1 MSQTTN
7 TFTDGLILDYHPLTA
22 KNTALT
28 NALNATLVTSRGN
41 EMVLQNDLGNQKIKY
56 TVNGEEKFV
65 QLPEGY
71 IPIGIK
77 EYHGII
83 YICSVNNKEIEL
95 DQGKIDQL
103 KEELN
108 QLLQEDAEQKEEIF
122 DLGNYYLTAVNPTSD
137 QWNIQLSNNNFVIT
151 TNKVIKI
158 TYTNGKTVY
167 YNQKSGSTNDI
178 KPIDLGLSVKWANKY
193 LGASDAY
200 SLGSYV
206 GWGDITGQL
215 KSPDATKYGPSD
227 LTHIAGNKKYDI
239 ATAML
244 GDGWRLPTLAEC
256 KEFLNLTFERHNNYF
271 TFKASN
277 GNSIHFA
284 NSPTYNYDGNPY
296 TEPSLSWNNYATR
309 PYFWI
314 DEAVNKERAYG
325 VGLEF
330 DNLKHLYPSSIIRY
344 KHLQIRAV
352 YDGPDIPGG
361 DDTTTKTF
369 NIPWEP
375 LISKIELV
383 DGNTILDSISF
394 SYPSDYSEH
403 TSNPRIAELTRQIA
417 ILESGGKNCEIGTF
431 PSPDYN
437 NTNNIIQQY
446 KPLENVKNEGFLR
459 TKYLNFSLE
468 HPVDIEV
475 QPSYDGSVNLILNDG
490 YNIPRLINS
499 GFSVLPNGTYQ
510 QPERYNNEANKI
522 DISSPESFDIST
534 SLIKRVTTFPK
545 IKYNG
550 VLDTG
555 DLKVGNY
562 SLYLKYCDDDGNE
575 TDYVAESGIIS
586 IFKGKD
592 GDPFSIDGG
601 IENMNANKSI
611 HVTVEN
617 IDTVYRYINVY
628 YTRSSSAFDSGR
640 TTLAYKI
647 DKKFPIIGNKCDIVI
662 NGNENTTSIPLSE
675 INSQYFVSN
684 AVQTQ
689 AQCQNILFLG
699 NVKSQDPQ
707 YADLTNLSYRIYPTG
722 VRRVANELIGH
733 INPKTYQDD
742 STETD
747 LEHKNEYYNTKNIY
761 ERVGYWNEE
770 YYRLGVVYVFQDN
783 SKSPVYNIA
792 GRTITFNN
800 GINDENI
807 TEPNALSEGID
818 NCSVSEDL
826 LADDINKLTIK
837 GWNRRGVIHINDTSE
852 DIGEKEYVYSIKIN
866 VPTKVEE
873 ALIARGV
880 KGMFFVRQKRIPTI
894 AAQGYT
900 LPWDK
905 EAKIPIVEYLDYRL
919 MPTNAGDPW
928 HTKWDEKSSSHNG
941 NGNKKITDLDMTT
954 KLQRCYFVE
963 SFMAQF
969 GPGGRHMA
977 QNDGEDQGY
986 VGDRAIINDY
996 KPRLHDILF
1005 LTIDTPM
1012 IGTAAEEDEEKT
1024 GITNNYYY
1032 TFNILFQSAL
1042 TSKTLPLVEAIR
1054 RCLSRYF
1061 DFPYVLIHKQ
1071 KNTISGRM
1079 SCSANVEYQEN
1090 SIINTS
1096 MQYDFNGEKYL
1107 HFSNAWDELCR
1118 YYEKEENK
1126 NNSASIYL
1134 ELSATYYDQNNND
1147 GKEITINVD
1156 INNVT
1161 TSLSNYKIVTIQ
1173 NKQDLETNYKINYG
1187 VVISG
1192 GDISI
1197 EDLNFGYA
1205 IESEEYYRDQFFNID
1220 GSIINKEGLHI
1231 KPENK
1236 SVFSGDYG
1244 DGKIRRFGNQYMNS
1258 NIYNN
1263 DWPELYRYPGHNSKD
1278 KWNPSALFHYYNLYK
1293 YCNGKQLTAI
1303 CPEFEVR
1310 QNYFNTLFTG
1320 SEFKIKYLPYQQG
1333 ILSRSDINERLYY
1346 PSEKDDFLKISTDER
1361 KFKIC
1366 SVTDSVP
1373 VVAIDKTIFKSVIGT
1388 EQEAFRFAY
1397 INEEHAA
1404 KQQWTKEEEGD
1415 DHYYTKNSD
1424 EDWNLVRGIFSPYLG
1439 IVSDTNER
1447 NNRYCHTFNIYY
1459 PEVANP
1465 EELRMQDNSAYYTIS
1480 DIYTLGENNEGIK
1493 ETSDINL
1500 YRGDCYL
1507 CTFTHRLNRN
1517 FNDPTAPTNDHIL
1530 DTATWRNNY
1539 VASTKGDE
1547 EVTKLGRIN
1556 RGDINAVKL
1565 GSWITIKVR
1574 SSYNLSIRS
1583 LDESYL
1589 EEKGVMGRARGFYP
1603 LQQASPDGGYKIT
1616 NSYLINDGFGS
1627 TVGERWYNTITDAPY
1642 LKNEF
1647 QNRIVYSDIQENDAF
1662 VNGYRVF
1669 RGGHYRD
1676 YTKQYGQI
1684 VKLVEVQSNLLC
1696 VFEHGVALIPI
1707 KERAL
1712 AAEGSGG
1719 EVFIN
1724 NSNVLPETI
1733 KVLSDTYG
1741 SQWADSVLKTAYYT
1755 YGIDSVAKKIWRTNG
1770 SQFEIISDFKVEKF
1784 LLDNIPMGENDTDV
1798 YIGLKNIKTHYN
1810 AGKQDVMF
1818 TLYYKKF
1825 GYDEYT
1831 DGCKEVTRVPVI
1843 NESLE
1848 KDELAWNLCYNEIS
1862 GTFQT
1867 FFSWIPIQ
1875 SANIDNVMYSFD
1887 RECSR
1892 EIIYEQEMN
1901 THNVPDYPDEYAPN
1915 TPGKEEGS
1923 DLPTGRTT
1931 PYIWKHGPIDVNLP
1945 KTCYWYDEQHPFE
1958 FEFVVNDKPQLQK
1971 IFNNLEII
1979 SNKAEPESFHFTIEG
1994 EEIDFAEDKPNMYY
2008 RQEATKA
2015 LYNNLGSNITYNP
2028 NYQKLTNFVKQP
2040 RSTIFPLYYKRI
2052 DTHND
2057 IYDSYTQMLSAGLRD
2072 YKNLSGSEIGWDEAL
2087 NQFYITTHI
2096 KNSPIDKVG
2105 RMRGN
2110 SHYIGDKWK
2119 IQIPSITFMQKNEN
2133 WTDIPPILI
2142 DPDKV
2147 PEDVTQTNITQE
2159 QLPNTHDIGQVR
2171 VEKWTNRKETRLRDK
2186 YAKIKIRY
2194 SGTDLAII
2202 LAIVTSYT

>member
-56 TVNGEEKFV
+56 TDGEGEKFV

-122 DLGNYYLTAVNPTSD
+122 DLGDYYLTAVNPTSD

-158 TYTNGKTVY
+158 TYTNGKTTY
-167 YNQKSGSTNDI
+167 YNQKSGSTTDI
-178 KPIDLGLSVKWANKY
+178 RPIDLGLSVKWANKY

-227 LTHIAGNKKYDI
+227 LTHIAGNRKYDI

-244 GDGWRLPTLAEC
+244 GEGWRLPTLAEC
-256 KEFLNLTFERHNNYF
+256 REFLNLTFERHNTYF

-284 NSPTYNYDGNPY
+284 KSPTFNYDGNPY

-394 SYPSDYSEH
+394 SYPLDYSEH

-647 DKKFPIIGNKCDIVI
+647 DKKFPIIGKKCDIVI

-684 AVQTQ
+684 TVQAQ

-722 VRRVANELIGH
+722 IRKEAIKLIGH
-733 INPKTYQDD
+733 INPETYQDD
-742 STETD
+742 SDE
-747 LEHKNEYYNTKNIY
+747 LLGSEEKPKNKNEYYNTKNIY
-761 ERVGYWNEE
+761 EYVGYWNEE

-792 GRTITFNN
+792 GRTITFDNVTENGEEVLEEDISKLGDLYDPNN
-800 GINDENI
+800 PCTILENLLS
-807 TEPNALSEGID
+807 PNNID
-818 NCSVSEDL
+818 G
-826 LADDINKLTIK
+826 LTIE
-837 GWNRRGVIHINDTSE
+837 GWNRRGVIHINDTS
-852 DIGEKEYVYSIKIN
+852 DAIKEKEYIYSIKIN
-866 VPTKVEE
+866 VPEEVETD
-873 ALIARGV
+873 LIKRGV

-905 EAKIPIVEYLDYRL
+905 EAKVPIVEYLDYRL
-919 MPTNAGDPW
+919 MPQNNDIW
-928 HTKWDEKSSSHNG
+928 HTKWDSDGSDNED
-941 NGNKKITDLDMTT
+941 GNKKIGDLNMATE
-954 KLQRCYFVE
+954 LGRRYFVE

-969 GPGGRHMA
+969 GPGGRHMS

-996 KPRLHDILF
+996 KARLHDILF
-1005 LTIDTPM
+1005 LTIDNKMLDTYKGTQPSGDSYISVDFGIDYYYNNQSITLSQAMKYVASGKPISCKSYGTTTENFTLTPT
-1012 IGTAAEEDEEKT
+1012 GHPTYNEEK
-1024 GITNNYYY
+1024 GDSI
-1032 TFNILFQSAL
+1032 S
-1042 TSKTLPLVEAIR
+1042 
-1054 RCLSRYF
+1054 
-1061 DFPYVLIHKQ
+1061 YVIVYKVD
-1071 KNTISGRM
+1071 NT
-1079 SCSANVEYQEN
+1079 EYN
-1090 SIINTS
+1090 SIYEAVQS
-1096 MQYDFNGEKYL
+1096 QGSAEQARQK
-1107 HFSNAWDELCR
+1107 E
-1118 YYEKEENK
+1118 YY
-1126 NNSASIYL
+1126 IVY
-1134 ELSATYYDQNNND
+1134 
-1147 GKEITINVD
+1147 KEIKYYSDNNTV
-1156 INNVT
+1156 NVT
-1161 TSLSNYKIVTIQ
+1161 LATNSFKISPDITERTYTSDNTDDPDVSA
-1173 NKQDLETNYKINYG
+1173 INQ
-1187 VVISG
+1187 
-1192 GDISI
+1192 
-1197 EDLNFGYA
+1197 GYVREA
-1205 IESEEYYRDQFFNID
+1205 EYYRDQFFNVD
-1220 GSIINKEGLHI
+1220 GSIINKKGFEI
-1231 KPENK
+1231 KNK
-1236 SVFSGDYG
+1236 SKSYFSRKYG
-1244 DGKIRRFGNQYMNS
+1244 DGKIRRFGNQYMNW
-1258 NIYNN
+1258 NIFNGNWQERYN
-1263 DWPELYRYPGHNSKD
+1263 YPLGDKDNVWNS
-1278 KWNPSALFHYYNLYK
+1278 SAIKHFYNLYK
-1293 YCNGKQLTAI
+1293 YCDGRQLTAI

-1320 SEFKIKYLPYQQG
+1320 SKFNIKYLPYQQG
-1333 ILSRSDINERLYY
+1333 VLKRSSYNERYY
-1346 PSEKDDFLKISTDER
+1346 SPIRKLKEFDFTLDDVNVDDFINIPNNNVY
-1361 KFKIC
+1361 KIC

-1404 KQQWTKEEEGD
+1404 KQQWTKDEKGD
-1415 DHYYTKNSD
+1415 DHYYTKNAN

-1447 NNRYCHTFNIYY
+1447 DNRYCHTFNIYY

-1848 KDELAWNLCYNEIS
+1848 KDEIAWNLCYNEIS

-1923 DLPTGRTT
+1923 DLPIGRTT

-2072 YKNLSGSEIGWDEAL
+2072 YKNLSGSEIGWDEVL

>member
-56 TVNGEEKFV
+56 TDWEEEKFV

-83 YICSVNNKEIEL
+83 YICSINNKEIEL

-158 TYTNGKTVY
+158 TYTNGKTTY
-167 YNQKSGSTNDI
+167 YNQKSGSTTDI

-227 LTHIAGNKKYDI
+227 LTHIAGNRKYDI

-244 GDGWRLPTLAEC
+244 GEGWRLPTLAEC
-256 KEFLNLTFERHNNYF
+256 REFLNLTFERHNTYF

-284 NSPTYNYDGNPY
+284 KSPTFNYDGNPY

-325 VGLEF
+325 IGLEF

-383 DGNTILDSISF
+383 DGSTILDSISF

-459 TKYLNFSLE
+459 TEYLNFSLE

-647 DKKFPIIGNKCDIVI
+647 DKKFPIIGKKCDIVI

-684 AVQTQ
+684 AVQAQ

-722 VRRVANELIGH
+722 IRKEAIKLIGH
-733 INPKTYQDD
+733 INPETYQDD
-742 STETD
+742 SDE
-747 LEHKNEYYNTKNIY
+747 LLGSGEKPKNKNEYYNTKNIY
-761 ERVGYWNEE
+761 EYVGYWNEE

-792 GRTITFNN
+792 GRTITFANDNVTENGEEVLEEDISKLGDLYDSDNPCTILENLLLPNN
-800 GINDENI
+800 
-807 TEPNALSEGID
+807 ID
-818 NCSVSEDL
+818 G
-826 LADDINKLTIK
+826 LTIE
-837 GWNRRGVIHINDTSE
+837 GWNRRGVIHINDTSDAIKE
-852 DIGEKEYVYSIKIN
+852 NEYVYSIKIN
-866 VPTKVEE
+866 VPEEVETD
-873 ALIARGV
+873 LIKRGI

-905 EAKIPIVEYLDYRL
+905 EAKVPIVEYLDKRIE
-919 MPTNAGDPW
+919 PSTTPKIW
-928 HTKWDEKSSSHNG
+928 HTYWNE
-941 NGNKKITDLDMTT
+941 TDQFEGKM
-954 KLQRCYFVE
+954 KAQWGRRYFVE
-963 SFMAQF
+963 SFLTQF
-969 GPGGRHMA
+969 GPGGRHLS
-977 QNDGEDQGY
+977 QDNGEDY
-986 VGDRAIINDY
+986 NYPGDRAVINDY
-996 KPRLHDILF
+996 KSRLHDILY
-1005 LTIDTPM
+1005 LTIDDKMVTVNNDEDSEYLYNYQ
-1012 IGTAAEEDEEKT
+1012 EEYFDVQTVPFKETYWSLKNIIENKLLGDSKYKETVYLVRIKNGNTEKT
-1024 GITNNYYY
+1024 SEITLNPSTISYTTSKIIIEDKYKIQGEDTEYSSLYEVLKALGKEPGTVLRNLKIQIMDISSQEENNYQ
-1032 TFNILFQSAL
+1032 NISI
-1042 TSKTLPLVEAIR
+1042 TLGN
-1054 RCLSRYF
+1054 
-1061 DFPYVLIHKQ
+1061 
-1071 KNTISGRM
+1071 NT
-1079 SCSANVEYQEN
+1079 Y
-1090 SIINTS
+1090 
-1096 MQYDFNGEKYL
+1096 NGENYVNL
-1107 HFSNAWDELCR
+1107 FTSNG
-1118 YYEKEENK
+1118 YQGNENK
-1126 NNSASIYL
+1126 YS
-1134 ELSATYYDQNNND
+1134 
-1147 GKEITINVD
+1147 VF
-1156 INNVT
+1156 T
-1161 TSLSNYKIVTIQ
+1161 TSYFPGYI
-1173 NKQDLETNYKINYG
+1173 NK
-1187 VVISG
+1187 
-1192 GDISI
+1192 
-1197 EDLNFGYA
+1197 A
-1205 IESEEYYRDQFFNID
+1205 EYYRDQFFNVD
-1220 GSIINKEGLHI
+1220 GSIVT
-1231 KPENK
+1231 ENITNWYYK
-1236 SVFSGDYG
+1236 NFSSDYG
-1244 DGKIRRFGNQYMNS
+1244 DGKIRRVGNQYMNWYIDNENWKELS
-1258 NIYNN
+1258 N
-1263 DWPELYRYPGHNSKD
+1263 YPGNNNKNM
-1278 KWNPSALFHYYNLYK
+1278 WNISALKHYYDLYK
-1293 YCNGKQLTAI
+1293 YCDGRQLTAI
-1303 CPEFEVR
+1303 CPEFEIR

-1320 SEFKIKYLPYQQG
+1320 SEFNIKYLPYQQG
-1333 ILSRSDINERLYY
+1333 VLKRSSNNERYY
-1346 PSEKDDFLKISTDER
+1346 SPIRKFKDSDEYVDDFINISNNNIY
-1361 KFKIC
+1361 KIC

-1404 KQQWTKEEEGD
+1404 KQQWTKDEKGD
-1415 DHYYTKNSD
+1415 DHYYTKNIN

-1447 NNRYCHTFNIYY
+1447 DNRYCHTFNIYY

-1480 DIYTLGENNEGIK
+1480 DIYTLGKNNEGIK

-1547 EVTKLGRIN
+1547 EVTKLSRIN

-1848 KDELAWNLCYNEIS
+1848 KDEIAWNLCYNEIS

-1875 SANIDNVMYSFD
+1875 SANIDNIMYSFD

-1901 THNVPDYPDEYAPN
+1901 THNIPDYPDEYAPN
-1915 TPGKEEGS
+1915 TPGKKEGS

-2008 RQEATKA
+2008 RQEATKF

>member
-56 TVNGEEKFV
+56 TDGEEEKFV

-83 YICSVNNKEIEL
+83 YIC
-95 DQGKIDQL
+95 
-103 KEELN
+103 
-108 QLLQEDAEQKEEIF
+108 
-122 DLGNYYLTAVNPTSD
+122 
-137 QWNIQLSNNNFVIT
+137 
-151 TNKVIKI
+151 
-158 TYTNGKTVY
+158 
-167 YNQKSGSTNDI
+167 
-178 KPIDLGLSVKWANKY
+178 
-193 LGASDAY
+193 
-200 SLGSYV
+200 
-206 GWGDITGQL
+206 
-215 KSPDATKYGPSD
+215 
-227 LTHIAGNKKYDI
+227 
-239 ATAML
+239 
-244 GDGWRLPTLAEC
+244 
-256 KEFLNLTFERHNNYF
+256 
-271 TFKASN
+271 
-277 GNSIHFA
+277 
-284 NSPTYNYDGNPY
+284 
-296 TEPSLSWNNYATR
+296 
-309 PYFWI
+309 
-314 DEAVNKERAYG
+314 
-325 VGLEF
+325 
-330 DNLKHLYPSSIIRY
+330 
-344 KHLQIRAV
+344 
-352 YDGPDIPGG
+352 
-361 DDTTTKTF
+361 
-369 NIPWEP
+369 
-375 LISKIELV
+375 
-383 DGNTILDSISF
+383 
-394 SYPSDYSEH
+394 
-403 TSNPRIAELTRQIA
+403 
-417 ILESGGKNCEIGTF
+417 ILENKSKNCEVGTF
-431 PSPDYN
+431 PSPDYGN
-437 NTNNIIQQY
+437 SKNIIS
-446 KPLENVKNEGFLR
+446 
-459 TKYLNFSLE
+459 KYTALQIVNDNNPTLNTDLFNFSLE

-510 QPERYNNEANKI
+510 IPERYNNEANKI

-534 SLIKRVTTFPK
+534 SLIKRVNKFPK
-545 IKYNG
+545 INYEG

-647 DKKFPIIGNKCDIVI
+647 DKKFPIIGNKCDIII

-722 VRRVANELIGH
+722 VRKEAIKLIGH
-733 INPKTYQDD
+733 INPETYQDD
-742 STETD
+742 SDKLLGSE
-747 LEHKNEYYNTKNIY
+747 EKPKNKNEYYNTKNIY
-761 ERVGYWNEE
+761 EHVGYWNEE

-792 GRTITFNN
+792 GRTITFDNVTENGEEVLKEDIRELGILYDPDNPCTILENLLSPNN
-800 GINDENI
+800 
-807 TEPNALSEGID
+807 ID
-818 NCSVSEDL
+818 G
-826 LADDINKLTIK
+826 LTIE
-837 GWNRRGVIHINDTSE
+837 GWNRRGVIHINDTSDAIKE
-852 DIGEKEYVYSIKIN
+852 NEYVYSIKIN
-866 VPTKVEE
+866 VPVEVE
-873 ALIARGV
+873 TDLIKRGV

-905 EAKIPIVEYLDYRL
+905 EAKVPIVEYLDKRIE
-919 MPTNAGDPW
+919 PNDENKDPRIW
-928 HTKWDEKSSSHNG
+928 HTYWNE
-941 NGNKKITDLDMTT
+941 TDRFEGKMEA
-954 KLQRCYFVE
+954 QWGRRYFVE
-963 SFMAQF
+963 SFLTQF
-969 GPGGRHMA
+969 GPGGRHLS
-977 QNDGEDQGY
+977 QDNGEDY
-986 VGDRAIINDY
+986 NYPGDRAVINDY
-996 KPRLHDILF
+996 KSRLHDILY
-1005 LTIDTPM
+1005 LTIDDKMVTVNN
-1012 IGTAAEEDEEKT
+1012 DEESEYLYNYQEEYFDVQTVSFKETYWSLENIIENKLLGESKYKETTYLVRIKNGNTEKT
-1024 GITNNYYY
+1024 SEITLNPSTISYVTPKIIIEDKYKIQGEDTEYSSLYEVLKALGKEPGTVLRNLKIQIVDISSQEENNYQ
-1032 TFNILFQSAL
+1032 NISI
-1042 TSKTLPLVEAIR
+1042 TLGN
-1054 RCLSRYF
+1054 
-1061 DFPYVLIHKQ
+1061 
-1071 KNTISGRM
+1071 NT
-1079 SCSANVEYQEN
+1079 Y
-1090 SIINTS
+1090 
-1096 MQYDFNGEKYL
+1096 NGENYVTL
-1107 HFSNAWDELCR
+1107 FTSNG
-1118 YYEKEENK
+1118 YQGNENK
-1126 NNSASIYL
+1126 YS
-1134 ELSATYYDQNNND
+1134 
-1147 GKEITINVD
+1147 VF
-1156 INNVT
+1156 T
-1161 TSLSNYKIVTIQ
+1161 TSYFPGYI
-1173 NKQDLETNYKINYG
+1173 NK
-1187 VVISG
+1187 
-1192 GDISI
+1192 
-1197 EDLNFGYA
+1197 A
-1205 IESEEYYRDQFFNID
+1205 EYYRDQFFNVD
-1220 GSIINKEGLHI
+1220 GSIVT
-1231 KPENK
+1231 ENITNWDYK
-1236 SVFSGDYG
+1236 NFSSDYG
-1244 DGKIRRFGNQYMNS
+1244 DGKIRRVGNQYMNWYIDNENWKELS
-1258 NIYNN
+1258 N
-1263 DWPELYRYPGHNSKD
+1263 YPGNNNKNM
-1278 KWNPSALFHYYNLYK
+1278 WNISALKHYYDLYK
-1293 YCNGKQLTAI
+1293 YCDGRQLTAI

-1320 SEFKIKYLPYQQG
+1320 SGFNIKYLPYQQG
-1333 ILSRSDINERLYY
+1333 VLKRSPNNERYY
-1346 PSEKDDFLKISTDER
+1346 SPIR
-1361 KFKIC
+1361 KFKDSEEYVDDYINIKYDNLYKIC

-1404 KQQWTKEEEGD
+1404 KQQWTKDEKGD
-1415 DHYYTKNSD
+1415 DHYYTKSIN

-1439 IVSDTNER
+1439 IVSEKEER
-1447 NNRYCHTFNIYY
+1447 DNRYCHTFNIYY

-1480 DIYTLGENNEGIK
+1480 DIYTLGENEEGIK

-1539 VASTKGDE
+1539 VASTKGEE

-1589 EEKGVMGRARGFYP
+1589 GEKGVMGRARGFYP

-1627 TVGERWYNTITDAPY
+1627 TVGEKWYNTITDAPY

-1825 GYDEYT
+1825 GYDEIT

-1843 NESLE
+1843 NNSLE

-1979 SNKAEPESFHFTIEG
+1979 SNKTEPESFHFTIEG

-2057 IYDSYTQMLSAGLRD
+2057 IYDSYTRMLSAGLRD